1 MNKESFVFC
10 IGIISSILSIACS
23 NQVYADDLSS
33 LFSKAKKFSPHL
45 PLAYSQQE
53 IAKQKINQAKAAN
66 EPKINFSAQEKKG
79 ISARNGGEE
88 IDYRLRNYAIQMSFP
103 IINKSIQEEISSAE
117 IAEKVALVQSQVTYD
132 ELLLTIVDQYFKIL
146 NLDSKY
152 QLMQQQKKL
161 IYEQQRMAAA
171 NFDQGM
177 VSITDLKEAEAKLA
191 TLQSQE
197 QSLYLEIAREKNI
210 LSQFIG
216 SNDFTIQQIQ
226 NSLAVLP
233 ILSISDQDF
242 FSQLLLKNN
251 KQIQISELNLEATKL
266 ELKQAKAARYPNLNF
281 SAKLSRNFES
291 QDSAFSN
298 KQDGWDYLY
307 GFELNVPMYN
317 SETHFK
323 IKEKQA
329 SLDKSKNELNLAIQ
343 KQRRQMLESFY
354 TTLSSMSKANGM
366 KEAESSLLVAWQ
378 SNKRAYEVGM
388 RVNADVLEAQS
399 KYFEIKQERIS
410 MWYEAWQNYIKCKI
424 ILGTFTDEDLLN
436 IDQIFYAKSLV
447 N

>member
-10 IGIISSILSIACS
+10 IGIISSILSISCS
-23 NQVYADDLSS
+23 NHVHADDLST
-33 LFSKAKKFSPHL
+33 LFVKAKKFSPHL
-45 PLAYSQQE
+45 PLALSQQE
-53 IAKQKINQAKAAN
+53 IVKQKINQAKAAN
-66 EPKINFSAQEKKG
+66 EPKINFTAQEKKG
-79 ISARNGGEE
+79 ISARDAGKE

-103 IINKSIQEEISSAE
+103 IINMSIQEEISSAQ
-117 IAEKVALVQSQVTYD
+117 ISEKVALVQYQATHD
-132 ELLLTIVDQYFKIL
+132 ELLLNIVDQYFKIL

-161 IYEQQRMAAA
+161 IYEQKRMAAA

-197 QSLYLEIAREKNI
+197 QSLYLEISREKNI

-216 SNDFTIQQIQ
+216 TGDFTIQQIQ

-251 KQIQISELNLEATKL
+251 KQIQISELNLEATKI

-291 QDSAFSN
+291 QDTAFSN

-343 KQRRQMLESFY
+343 KQQSQMLESFY

-366 KEAESSLLVAWQ
+366 KEAESSLMVAWQ

-410 MWYEAWQNYIKCKI
+410 AWYEAWQNYIKCKI
-424 ILGTFTDEDLLN
+424 ILGTFTDADLVN
-436 IDQIFYAKSLV
+436 IDQIFYAQS
-447 N
+447 

>member
-10 IGIISSILSIACS
+10 LGIISGILSIGCS
-23 NQVYADDLSS
+23 NQVYADDLSG

-45 PLAYSQQE
+45 PLAHSQQE
-53 IAKQKINQAKAAN
+53 IARQKINQAKAAH

-79 ISARNGGEE
+79 ISARSAGEE

-103 IINKSIQEEISSAE
+103 IINNSIQEDISSAK
-117 IAEKVALVQSQVTYD
+117 IAEKVALIQSQVTYD
-132 ELLLTIVDQYFKIL
+132 ELLLNIVDQYFKIL

-161 IYEQQRMAAA
+161 IDEQKRMAIA
-171 NFDQGM
+171 NFNQGM
-177 VSITDLKEAEAKLA
+177 VSITDLKEAEAKLT
-191 TLQSQE
+191 TLHSQK

-216 SNDFTIQQIQ
+216 SNDFKIQQIQ
-226 NSLAVLP
+226 SSIAVLP

-242 FSQLLLKNN
+242 LSRLLLKNN
-251 KQIQISELNLEATKL
+251 KQIQISELNLEATKI

-291 QDSAFSN
+291 QDTAFSN

-329 SLDKSKNELNLAIQ
+329 SVDKSKHELNLAIQ
-343 KQRRQMLESFY
+343 KQQSQMLESFY
-354 TTLSSMSKANGM
+354 TTLSSISKASGM
-366 KEAESSLLVAWQ
+366 KEAESSLLMAWQ

-410 MWYEAWQNYIKCKI
+410 AWYEAWQNYIKCKI

-436 IDQIFYAKSLV
+436 IDQIFYVK

>member
-1 MNKESFVFC
+1 MTTKFFVFC
-10 IGIISSILSIACS
+10 IWFISSTLSLS
-23 NQVYADDLSS
+23 HSTQVYADDLSE
-33 LFSKAKKFSPHL
+33 LFNKAKNFSAHI
-45 PLAYSQQE
+45 PLANNQQE
-53 IAKQKINQAKAAN
+53 IAKQKINQAKSAN
-66 EPKINFSAQEKKG
+66 EPKINFTAQEKKG
-79 ISARNGGEE
+79 ISARDAGEQ
-88 IDYRLRNYAIQMSFP
+88 IDYRLRNYAVQMSFP
-103 IINKSIQEEISSAE
+103 IINNVIQEEILSAE
-117 IAEKVALVQSQVTYD
+117 ISKKVALVQYHVTSN
-132 ELLLTIVDQYFKIL
+132 ELLLIIVDQYFKIL

-152 QLMQQQKKL
+152 LLMQQQKKL
-161 IYEQQRMAAA
+161 VYEQKKTALA
-171 NFDQGM
+171 NFNQGV
-177 VSITDLKEAEAKLA
+177 VSITDLKEAEAKLV
-191 TLQSQE
+191 TLLSQE
-197 QSLYLEIAREKNI
+197 QSLSLDIMREKNI

-216 SNDFTIQQIQ
+216 THDFDINPIKTT
-226 NSLAVLP
+226 LEVLP
-233 ILSISDQDF
+233 ILSASDQAF

-251 KQIQISELNLEATKL
+251 KQIKISELNLETAKV

-291 QDSAFSN
+291 QDTAFSN

-329 SLDKSKNELNLAIQ
+329 SLDKSNNELNLAIQ
-343 KQRRQMLESFY
+343 KQQSQMLESFY
-354 TTLSSMSKANGM
+354 TTLSSMSKASGM

-410 MWYEAWQNYIKCKI
+410 AWYEAWQNYIKCKI

-436 IDQIFYAKSLV
+436 IDQIFYAQS
-447 N
+447 

>member
-1 MNKESFVFC
+1 MTIKSFVFC
-10 IGIISSILSIACS
+10 IWLIPSILSLS
-23 NQVYADDLSS
+23 HSTQVYADDLSE
-33 LFSKAKKFSPHL
+33 LFNKAKKFSSHI
-45 PLAYSQQE
+45 PLANNQQE
-53 IAKQKINQAKAAN
+53 IAKQKINQTKSAN
-66 EPKINFSAQEKKG
+66 EPKINFTAQEKRG
-79 ISARNGGEE
+79 ISARDAGEK
-88 IDYRLRNYAIQMSFP
+88 IDYRLRNYAVQMSFP
-103 IINKSIQEEISSAE
+103 IINNVIQEEISSAE
-117 IAEKVALVQSQVTYD
+117 ISEKIALVQYQVTSN
-132 ELLLTIVDQYFKIL
+132 ELLLIIVDQYFKIL

-152 QLMQQQKKL
+152 LLMQQQKKL
-161 IYEQQRMAAA
+161 VNEQKRMALA
-171 NFDQGM
+171 NFNQGV
-177 VSITDLKEAEAKLA
+177 VSITDLKEAEAKLV

-197 QSLYLEIAREKNI
+197 QSLSLDIMREKNI

-216 SNDFTIQQIQ
+216 SHDFDINQIKTT
-226 NSLAVLP
+226 LEVLP
-233 ILSISDQDF
+233 ILSTADQDF
-242 FSQLLLKNN
+242 LSQLLLKNN
-251 KQIQISELNLEATKL
+251 KQIKISELNLETAKI

-291 QDSAFSN
+291 QDTAFSN

-307 GFELNVPMYN
+307 GFELNIPMYN

-343 KQRRQMLESFY
+343 KQQSQMLESFY
-354 TTLSSMSKANGM
+354 TTLSSMSKASGM

-410 MWYEAWQNYIKCKI
+410 AWYEAWQNYIKCKI
-424 ILGTFTDEDLLN
+424 ILGTFTDADLFN
-436 IDQIFYAKSLV
+436 IDRIFYAKS
-447 N
+447 